1 MALRLKYAGFSE
13 AGMSVEPRLEAA
25 LARATDAARMGGRVP
40 VFLTYTAML
49 AARRSLQRHGFVLP
63 LWED

>member
-1 MALRLKYAGFSE
+1 MALRLKYAGFPEESL
-13 AGMSVEPRLEAA
+13 SVEPRIEAA
-25 LARATDAARMGGRVP
+25 LARAIEAARPGGRIP

-49 AARRSLQRHGFVLP
+49 AARRSLQQRRYVLP